1 MSIAVSIIVRTKNE
15 ERWIS
20 HCLKMIASQSYQD
33 FEIILV
39 DNAST
44 DHTVNVAKR
53 FAIEKIINIDDF
65 KPGLAINQGI
75 HASSGKYIVCL
86 SAHCVPVDINW
97 LANLVRNLNSDEIAA
112 AYGRQIPVSFTDD
125 VDKRDLLITFGQDR
139 RVQVKDYF
147 FHNANSIFRRDVWD
161 SCPFDEKVTN
171 IEDRV
176 WAKEILAKGY
186 KIIYDPEASVYHH
199 HGLHQGNKK
208 DRAKGV
214 VSIIEDLDHEFV
226 SKIPDSLRPENANI
240 VAVIPFINGEL
251 INNFDLILL
260 HRLVGTLKNVDY
272 INKIYCVTNDAEI
285 SKQLNVEHIQR
296 NLDYLTKD
304 ISLDKVLQF
313 SLKEIESHGNYP
325 EAVLY
330 ANYDYP
336 FHTEQLIKSLIWD
349 AQYKG
354 YDTVFPGFQDYS
366 HIWLN
371 NPDGSFVQLDPA
383 MTSRDKREPAFRALY
398 GMGCLTGS
406 SFIRR
411 GVLVGGR
418 IGILPVNDLKQTL
431 RARELGSEEVINVLL
446 NSNLSSEN

>member
-1 MSIAVSIIVRTKNE
+1 MNPLVSIIVRTKNE
-15 ERWIS
+15 ERWIA
-20 HCLKMIASQSYQD
+20 HCLDMIFSQSYKE

-39 DNAST
+39 DNASN

-53 FAIEKIINIDDF
+53 FPLKKIINIDDF
-65 KPGLAINQGI
+65 KPGLAINLGI
-75 HASSGKYIVCL
+75 RASSGKYIVCL
-86 SAHCVPVDINW
+86 SAHCVPVDKDW

-139 RVQVKDYF
+139 RVQIKDYF

-161 SCPFDEKVTN
+161 NCPFDEKVTN

-214 VSIIEDLDHEFV
+214 VSIIENLDHEFV

-240 VAVIPFINGEL
+240 VAVIPFIKKESSNDLEL
-251 INNFDLILL
+251 TLL
-260 HRLVGTLKNVDY
+260 QRLVATLKNVEY
-272 INKIYCVTNDAEI
+272 VNKIYCVTNDAEI
-285 SKQLNVEHIQR
+285 SKYLKVEHIQR
-296 NLDYLTKD
+296 DLNSLTRE

-313 SLKEIESHGNYP
+313 SLEHIESNGNFP

-336 FHTEQLIKSLIWD
+336 FHTKELFESLIWD

-366 HIWLN
+366 HIWLL
-371 NPDGSFVQLDPA
+371 NPDGDFVQLDGA
-383 MTSRDKREPAFRALY
+383 MTSRDKREPTFRALY

-406 SFIRR
+406 SFIRK

-418 IGILPVNDLKQTL
+418 IGILPVSDLKQTL
-431 RARELGSEEVINVLL
+431 RARELGSEEVINLL
-446 NSNLSSEN
+446 VKFNPST